1 VQACG
6 IVSVTLRRLRSR
18 FQDWPERLAFS
29 HRRAC
34 KAAVEALVR
43 ERTVCLL
50 CGAAG
55 IGKTLA
61 MRAILIEL
69 TARGFAIVHLDAAR
83 EPIDP
88 LDAEI
93 QARRSA
99 CGAGASLAVLIDHV
113 EAIGRDGLKT
123 LERVVTSA
131 LERDRRLRFL
141 LAGLPECWT
150 WIGILG
156 LETLQGGV
164 IIGLQPLPP
173 DEAARHFARV
183 WGDLGLAEPPPAAAA
198 QRALRFAQ
206 CNPRAIDNAAV
217 ALLRSRRWTERLR
230 DSISSEIE
238 RCFTPFLLV
247 TVALTVSVAAL
258 ALGAAAWHG
267 LRSAGGP
274 PPLLEVT
281 LAPEPPIALLVLT
294 AASAPSD
301 AFTTISIPAPAM
313 RAWSTRRT
321 RAIRNLS
328 YFVLAARAFQRRF
341 GILLREEEVL
351 RFRTERAELER
362 PAADRATHLPVLP
375 PSLPWLRHDGVVSQ
389 NAGAHEVDSYMLAL
403 TEPAAFSRKSATDLI
418 GEAIALAALRWP
430 PGGHGTQHALPTSV
444 AAPARG
450 KTSHGAD
457 FARGKTSRIIAA
469 PPMVLSAATGDS
481 LRSLYVRVYR
491 GFSAPPFSVVRAA
504 NGATIKPGDLVVF
517 PAPPHGWR
525 RP

>member
-6 IVSVTLRRLRSR
+6 IVSLTLRRLRSR

-34 KAAVEALVR
+34 KAAVEALAR
-43 ERTVCLL
+43 ERAVCLL

-55 IGKTLA
+55 IGKSLA

-69 TARGFAIVHLDAAR
+69 TARGFAIVQLDAAR

-88 LDAEI
+88 LDAKI

-99 CGAGASLAVLIDHV
+99 CGAAASLVVMIDHL

-123 LERVVTSA
+123 LERVVTIA

-150 WIGILG
+150 WISILG
-156 LETLQGGV
+156 LETLQGSV

-173 DEAARHFARV
+173 DEAARHFARI
-183 WGDLGLAEPPPAAAA
+183 WGDLGSAEPPPAAAA
-198 QRALRFAQ
+198 QRALRFAEG
-206 CNPRAIDNAAV
+206 NPRAIDNAAV
-217 ALLRSRRWTERLR
+217 ALLRSRRWAERLR

-238 RCFTPFLLV
+238 CRFTPFLLMM
-247 TVALTVSVAAL
+247 VALTISVAAL
-258 ALGAAAWHG
+258 GLGAAAWHG

-281 LAPEPPIALLVLT
+281 LAPEPTIALLVLT
-294 AASAPSD
+294 AASPSSD
-301 AFTTISIPAPAM
+301 AFTTICIPAPAM
-313 RAWSTRRT
+313 RAWSMRRT

-328 YFVLAARAFQRRF
+328 RLVLAARAFQRRF
-341 GILLREEEVL
+341 GVLVREEEVL

-375 PSLPWLRHDGVVSQ
+375 PGLPWLRHDGVVSQ
-389 NAGAHEVDSYMLAL
+389 NKGAHEVDSSMLGL
-403 TEPAAFSRKSATDLI
+403 TEPAAFSRKSASDLI
-418 GEAIALAALRWP
+418 SEPFTLAALRGP
-430 PGGHGTQHALPTSV
+430 PGRQGTKRALPTSV
-444 AAPARG
+444 AAPAP
-450 KTSHGAD
+450 
-457 FARGKTSRIIAA
+457 GKTSRGVDFARKMSRATAA
-469 PPMVLSAATGDS
+469 PPMVLSATSGDS
-481 LRSLYVRVYR
+481 LRSLYARVYR
-491 GFSAPPFSVVRAA
+491 GFTAPPFSVVRAA

-525 RP
+525 RR